1 MILVGISILW
11 IPIIRAAQGSRLFD
25 YIQAVQS
32 FLAPPVAACYL
43 LGVLWKRINEEVN
56 QIFFLYK
63 NFVFRIIQGAFWGL
77 IAGLFVGIIRFIWE
91 YTYTAMPCQLE
102 HLDKRPAI
110 VRFNF
115 LYFSILLFFISAIV
129 TIVVSLLTKPIPEK
143 YVSENIFRINFI
155 EKKNSYR

>member
-56 QIFFLYK
+56 YFK
-63 NFVFRIIQGAFWGL
+63 
-77 IAGLFVGIIRFIWE
+77 E
-91 YTYTAMPCQLE
+91 
-102 HLDKRPAI
+102 
-110 VRFNF
+110 NF
-115 LYFSILLFFISAIV
+115 L
-129 TIVVSLLTKPIPEK
+129 
-143 YVSENIFRINFI
+143 
-155 EKKNSYR
+155 EKKNKFLKFREHFGVL